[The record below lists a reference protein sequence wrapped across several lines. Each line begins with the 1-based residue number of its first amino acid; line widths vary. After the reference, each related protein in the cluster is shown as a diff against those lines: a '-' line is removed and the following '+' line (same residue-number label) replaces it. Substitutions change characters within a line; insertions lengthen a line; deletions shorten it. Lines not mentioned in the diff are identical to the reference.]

1 MPSLHP
7 EGGEHDMHSDMQRQL
22 AADRI
27 QELRADA
34 RRARRQRER
43 RAQRASEA
51 SQAMARREWRVLVQ
65 ALMAR

>member
-1 MPSLHP
+1 
-7 EGGEHDMHSDMQRQL
+7 MHSFMQQL
-22 AADRI
+22 AEDR
-27 QELRADA
+27 QAELRIDA
-34 RRARRQRER
+34 RRARHRRAR